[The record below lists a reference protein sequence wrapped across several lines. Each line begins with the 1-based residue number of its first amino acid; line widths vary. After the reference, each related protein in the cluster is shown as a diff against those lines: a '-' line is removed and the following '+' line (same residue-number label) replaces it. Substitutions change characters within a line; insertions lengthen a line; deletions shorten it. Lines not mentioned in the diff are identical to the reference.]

1 MEAWQNQAILDS
13 TYIYIANS
21 FWHINTA
28 PAANR
33 ISHVLTYFCV
43 QVMV

>member
-1 MEAWQNQAILDS
+1 MAKSSHFRQF
-13 TYIYIANS
+13 YMYIANS

-28 PAANR
+28 PTANR